1 VVDNTKNLFF
11 NSFFIFYFFA
21 LKMAILEFFEKHSQE
36 ILRINF
42 IQVFT
47 SFGPTMK
54 IDNLGTSKLGQ
65 YEVFHK

>member
-1 VVDNTKNLFF
+1 
-11 NSFFIFYFFA
+11 
-21 LKMAILEFFEKHSQE
+21 MAILEFFEKHSQE